1 MFQTPFKRL
10 VEINAGFLNAAAEEQ
25 TDAANADEGLEDAA
39 RDEQDYLRCRLR
51 DELGREPTEEE
62 LNEWLRRHTEGY

>member
-10 VEINAGFLNAAAEEQ
+10 VEINAAFLSAAAEEQ
-25 TDAANADEGLEDAA
+25 PDANADEGLEEAA
-39 RDEQDYLRCRLR
+39 RDEQDYLRRRLR
-51 DELGREPTEEE
+51 DELGHEPTEEE

>member
-10 VEINAGFLNAAAEEQ
+10 VEINAAFLNAAAEEQ

-39 RDEQDYLRCRLR
+39 RDEQDYLRRRLR